1 MTVAKILEIIAKE
14 KKPLSEL
21 VSELPVYYAR
31 KMKIECSDDQK
42 EAVMESIAEEIK
54 TTTDFEL
61 DLTDGV
67 KILKEDGWVI
77 IRPSGTEPIFRC
89 IAESDSQEKA
99 DEMTDWG
106 ISLIQKYKK

>member
-21 VSELPVYYAR
+21 VAELPVYYSK
-31 KMKIECSDDQK
+31 KMKIECSDDLK
-42 EAVMESIAEEIK
+42 ATVMENIAKEISE
-54 TTTDFEL
+54 TTDFEI
-61 DLTDGV
+61 DTTDGV

-89 IAESDSQEKA
+89 FAESDSQEKA
-99 DEMTDWG
+99 DEMTKWG
-106 ISLIQKYKK
+106 IGLIKKYIH

>member
-1 MTVAKILEIIAKE
+1 MTVAKILEIVAKE

-21 VSELPVYYAR
+21 VAELPVYYAS
-31 KMKIECSDDQK
+31 KTKIECPDDEK
-42 EAVMESIAEEIK
+42 EFVMASIAEEIQ
-54 TTTDFEL
+54 TTTDFKL

-89 IAESDSQEKA
+89 FSESDSQQKA
-99 DEMTDWG
+99 DEMTEWG
-106 ISLIQKYKK
+106 LGLIKKYKK

>member
-14 KKPLSEL
+14 KKTLSEL
-21 VSELPVYYAR
+21 VGELPVYYAR
-31 KMKIECSDDQK
+31 KMKIECPDDEK
-42 EAVMESIAEEIK
+42 EFVMDSIAEEIK
-54 TTTDFEL
+54 TTTDFKL

-89 IAESDSQEKA
+89 FAESDSQQKA
-99 DEMTDWG
+99 DEMTEWG
-106 ISLIQKYKK
+106 IELIKKYKK

>member
-1 MTVAKILEIIAKE
+1 MTVAKILEIVAKS
-14 KKPLSEL
+14 KKPVSEL
-21 VSELPVYYAR
+21 VAELPVYYAS
-31 KMKIECSDDQK
+31 KMKIECPDDEK
-42 EAVMESIAEEIK
+42 EFVMKSIADEIK

-67 KILKEDGWVI
+67 KILKDDGWVI

-89 IAESDSQEKA
+89 FSESDSQEKA

-106 ISLIQKYKK
+106 MGLIKKYKK